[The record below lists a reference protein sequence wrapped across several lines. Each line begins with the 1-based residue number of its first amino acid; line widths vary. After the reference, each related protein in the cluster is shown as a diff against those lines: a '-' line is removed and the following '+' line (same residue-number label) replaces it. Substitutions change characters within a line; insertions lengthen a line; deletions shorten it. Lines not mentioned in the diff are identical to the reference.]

1 MATEFYPGQVDY
13 IEKLNALWDL
23 AQAQGGGV
31 VQTVDVSAPLVKT
44 GTATDIDISMPPAD
58 ANNNGYMTT
67 AQASKLAGLANYT
80 LPVATSGVLG
90 GVKIGAGVLVTQ
102 DGTISVPGDF
112 GQAGTVTS
120 VQPAAGSNI
129 TITDQTTNPII
140 NIGLATQ
147 SIKGAMSPEDKLK
160 LDSIPAGGASPI
172 AALPPDNP
180 FPGQAWIDP
189 TLGIEFTWYFDG
201 VSSAWIEL

>member
-1 MATEFYPGQVDY
+1 MANEFYPGQVDY

-23 AQAQGGGV
+23 ASAQAGGI
-31 VQTVDVSAPLVKT
+31 VQTITANAPLVKS
-44 GTATDIDISMPPAD
+44 GTATAVILSMGAAD
-58 ANNNGYMTT
+58 AANNGYMTS
-67 AQASKLAGLANYT
+67 AQAAKLAGLSNYT

-129 TITDQTTNPII
+129 TITDQTTNPIVD
-140 NIGLATQ
+140 IGLATQ
-147 SIKGAMSPEDKLK
+147 SIKGAMSPSDKAK
-160 LDSIPAGGASPI
+160 LDSLYGSGSSPI
-172 AALPPDNP
+172 SAAPPAAP
-180 FPGQAWIDP
+180 FPGQEWVDS
-189 TLGIEFTWYFDG
+189 TTGIKFTWYYDG
-201 VSSAWIEL
+201 ISSAWIEL